1 MENAII
7 VYAMGEAHSGSQ
19 NLPAHACSI
28 LQQEAVNFAP
38 AGP

>member
-19 NLPAHACSI
+19 SLPARACNI
-28 LQQEAVNFAP
+28 LRQEAVNFAP